1 MPGVSKKEIGRTGT
15 PFICVYGN
23 YGVSNEYLT
32 RDKEK
37 PQKTR
42 LFVLSIFESVSKTVL
57 EYDFDDLRIFY
68 QDLINDQVHK
78 VLQDRFVDRGR
89 EV

>member
-1 MPGVSKKEIGRTGT
+1 MSGDNKKEIGRTGT

-37 PQKTR
+37 PQKCGFFN
-42 LFVLSIFESVSKTVL
+42 LIIFESVSKTVL

>member
-1 MPGVSKKEIGRTGT
+1 MSRDNKKEIGRTGT

-32 RDKEK
+32 RDEEK

-42 LFVLSIFESVSKTVL
+42 LFFLSIFESIPKAVL

-68 QDLINDQVHK
+68 QNLINDQVHE

-89 EV
+89 KV

>member
-1 MPGVSKKEIGRTGT
+1 MSGNNKKEIGRTGT

-23 YGVSNEYLT
+23 YGVSDEYLT

-37 PQKTR
+37 PQKCGFFY
-42 LFVLSIFESVSKTVL
+42 LIIFESVSKTVL

>member
-1 MPGVSKKEIGRTGT
+1 MSGDNKKEIGRTGT

-23 YGVSNEYLT
+23 YGVSDEYLT
-32 RDKEK
+32 RDEEK

-42 LFVLSIFESVSKTVL
+42 LFFLSIFKSIPKTVL
-57 EYDFDDLRIFY
+57 EHDFNDLRILY
-68 QDLINDQVHK
+68 DDPINDQVHK
-78 VLQDRFVDRGR
+78 VLQDCFVDRGR

>member
-1 MPGVSKKEIGRTGT
+1 MSGDNKKEIGRTGT

-37 PQKTR
+37 PPGQR
-42 LFVLSIFESVSKTVL
+42 LFVLSIFKSIPKTVL
-57 EYDFDDLRIFY
+57 EYDFNNLRILY
-68 QDLINDQVHK
+68 DDPIDDQVHK